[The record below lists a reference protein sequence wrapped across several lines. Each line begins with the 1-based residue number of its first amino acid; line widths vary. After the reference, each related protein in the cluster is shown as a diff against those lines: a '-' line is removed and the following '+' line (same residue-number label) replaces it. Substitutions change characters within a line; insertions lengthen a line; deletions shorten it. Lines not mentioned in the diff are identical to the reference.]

1 MENYMLDDIKEYLSL
16 NLNDYENININ
27 FEINKFI
34 LFCAIALCV
43 VAFYVNYKR
52 SMMVHIVKQLLRK
65 NAIDEES
72 AKTLAE
78 LKLDSSRGI
87 KKAIFTSSQL
97 RRLISIVGESR
108 PTYEEYVA
116 AQKAKKKIDSPDPT
130 TVRIYIKAESLD
142 RAKHIYNT
150 YNVSIFNTLLTCALI
165 IAFGVC
171 LVLVM
176 PELLTVINGT
186 M

>member
-1 MENYMLDDIKEYLSL
+1 MLDDVKEYLSV
-16 NLNDYENININ
+16 NLNNYENIGIN

-34 LFCAIALCV
+34 LLCAVALCV
-43 VAFYVNYKR
+43 VAFYVNYR
-52 SMMVHIVKQLLRK
+52 RALMVNIVKQLLRK
-65 NAIDEES
+65 NAISEES

-78 LKLDSSRGI
+78 LRLDSSRGI

-116 AQKAKKKIDSPDPT
+116 AQKEKKKIDSPDPT
-130 TVRIYIKAESLD
+130 AVRIYIKAESMD

-150 YNVSIFNTLLTCALI
+150 YNVSILNTSLACVLI

-176 PELLTVINGT
+176 PELLTVINGALAA
-186 M
+186 